1 MALSFDDARSL
12 ILESAAPLGIERVP
26 LLEASGRVLAGEV
39 LAPWDMPRWNNSAM
53 DGYAVRMDDCAEPGG
68 ELVVS
73 GFLPA
78 GACASNVLIPSGG
91 AIKIMTGAPIPANC
105 DAVVP
110 VEETVG
116 QGDVV
121 RIMTP
126 VQPGDHIRWQGED
139 VRCGEMIMPAG
150 TVLRPAEISML
161 ASFGQVFVSVH
172 RRPRVAILST
182 GDELVELGEDCC
194 EGQIINSNSLSLAAA
209 VKEAGGE
216 AILLGI
222 ARDER
227 ESLFPLLQEG
237 LKADILLT
245 SAGVSAGDRDY
256 VREVLAEL
264 GVHQHFWKIDIK
276 PGRPTAFGVRGETL
290 VFALPGNPVST
301 MVTFEMFVRP
311 ALRRLLGYQRVI
323 QPTVRATL
331 SERVRKKP
339 GRTQFLRVQ
348 VRQEGETLV
357 ASSSGDQNTGI
368 LRTMVRAN
376 AIAILRSDAGQIEAG
391 SSVELHLL
399 DPSGLV

>member
-12 ILESAAPLGIERVP
+12 ILESASPLGVERVP
-26 LLEASGRVLAGEV
+26 LLDAFGRVLADGV

-53 DGYAVRMDDCAEPGG
+53 DGYAVRAADCATLGT
-68 ELVVS
+68 ELTIA
-73 GFLPA
+73 GYLPA
-78 GACASNVLIPSGG
+78 GARANGVSVPPRG
-91 AIKIMTGAPIPANC
+91 AVKIMTGAPIPANC
-105 DAVVP
+105 DAVIP
-110 VEETVG
+110 VEETAG
-116 QGDVV
+116 EGE
-121 RIMTP
+121 RIRILAS
-126 VQPGDHIRWQGED
+126 VKAGDHIRWQGED
-139 VRCGEMIMPAG
+139 VKRGEVIMPAG

-161 ASFGQVFVSVH
+161 ASFGQVFAAVH

-182 GDELVELGEDCC
+182 GDELVELGELCG

-222 ARDER
+222 ARDDR
-227 ESLFPLLQEG
+227 ESLLPLLREG
-237 LKADILLT
+237 LKADVLIT
-245 SAGVSAGDRDY
+245 SAGVSAGDRDF

-276 PGRPTAFGVRGETL
+276 PGRPTAFGVWGETL

-323 QPTVRATL
+323 QPTVRAKL
-331 SERVRKKP
+331 NEAVRKKP

-348 VRQEGETLV
+348 VRQDGETLI

-376 AIAILRSDAGQIEAG
+376 AIAILRGEAGQLPAG